1 MCYDKNGV
9 VEMKW
14 KLLIALMVLILSF
27 TIFLSRTAVYFSD
40 DGGGTN
46 DTSSKNPQTAVVGN
60 VRQQEMLVELQ
71 KMAVIV
77 TKNA

>member
-1 MCYDKNGV
+1 
-9 VEMKW
+9 
-14 KLLIALMVLILSF
+14 MVLILSF